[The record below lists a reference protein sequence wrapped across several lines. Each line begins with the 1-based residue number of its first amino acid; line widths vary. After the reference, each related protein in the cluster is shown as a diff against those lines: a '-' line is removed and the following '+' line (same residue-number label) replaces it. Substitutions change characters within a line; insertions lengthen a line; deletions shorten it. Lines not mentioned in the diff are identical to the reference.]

1 MVDITS
7 LRGKI
12 ENDGA
17 TDAGMLRAEEFNT
30 LVKAV
35 IENQD
40 GLKTTIKGVKFKGNE
55 MPVEDGIVI
64 INDSTSKFNVGI
76 NWIKEP
82 PKYSAKGSDCIIRVS
97 INNKFLGGDPNG
109 TPASMG
115 ATLKFYRNG
124 DLIGT
129 VNDVYDKDFE
139 GNVTKEVEFNIGK
152 YVSDGNNQVYIELDN
167 NQGATDQTQ
176 VYTIVGIDISL
187 TVDFDSEIIY
197 TAEKL
202 PQVTV
207 TATGSDASL
216 YINIDG
222 NSVVNGDELT
232 INIPTTYPTKDNDIF
247 GAYNRH
253 GVHTIEIEAAAKE
266 YPDIK
271 TDKYVFDYIYGD
283 HRVLDPV
290 IMSTVTPGSEFEEYS
305 NIVVEYLAYKS
316 GATGDMDV
324 NIQIINKDGEEDLS
338 VPQKLNFVNGTG
350 SNTATVSLFPKDNK
364 SLVGDKTLVITLGD
378 FIHETPIKIIKS
390 SVSLTSVGQYVLYL
404 SSNNKSNNS
413 ADKNEWRSEGTAG
426 IITTSFSD
434 NVEFTSAGSGWNKDS
449 DGNLALNIRRGRT
462 ATINYAPFATNPCYN
477 SGQNDGTG
485 LGKTIS
491 IEFATRNCL
500 KKDASVVRCMSEGR
514 GFEILAN
521 ALTLSANNTNLTCD
535 FKEDTRIRIDMVIEG
550 KKNKY
555 SYETIAGVDATEWDK
570 NTVEEAL
577 MIVFVDGV
585 YQGLRI
591 LDGEVNFKQTNPTF
605 IEIGSTDCDIDVYN
619 VRVYDFPLNID
630 QVIKNYAYDTPRLE
644 DKIAIQQR
652 NNIFTDKIVDTR
664 PEIALN
670 KLQAARP
677 ELPLLFVTL
686 DDDVD
691 KLPYNKSDWKYM
703 KYTSFE
709 NPMNKDDYAAG
720 TPSFKSDKAQMR
732 NQGTSSMNYPWP
744 WRNWDWKTKKNP
756 FTIGS
761 TTEKKWPQYAGM
773 PGGISKIT
781 LKKDY
786 ASAEQA
792 NNAMCS
798 ELFDDM
804 AKGAASYDSKW
815 NGCLSPAQVA
825 NGGGSSDY
833 RLALKSIPI
842 FMFHDVYGDKTK
854 LESMGMMNMIPNKN
868 ECDYLGFTGGYTWEG
883 ARAQSWE
890 VSENHV
896 FWDTPYETTIEYDM
910 NGDGIIHNGI
920 DGNYEA
926 RYPKDSTGNGLTVE
940 EGGWGFAGEEEI
952 EADFG
957 YSAEDKV
964 TDEQF
969 NRVYNEQ
976 ADLLDFHNWVVSTNR
991 ACATGE
997 ELSSDDQIKYA
1008 PHTHDTPAYRL
1019 FKFQK
1024 EAADHMIIDQW
1035 LLYYIW
1041 REQYWMFDSGAKNL
1055 QLYTMDGTKW
1065 GCMVR
1070 DADTAL
1076 GINNVGELMFP
1087 PHLEDIDYYIDTPEG
1102 IQFVYGGAKNM
1113 YSNKELVP
1121 LDGNE
1126 VLNGQFGAI
1135 WLNLRDSYKSRLGEL
1150 YRALTA
1156 SANKSK
1162 FNAKQ
1167 SIEKFEAHQGKW
1179 CESLYNFGMRQ
1190 YFGGGA
1196 YTANILAGVGDKKN
1210 QRKAWLTY
1218 GFLYRQ
1224 SKYKALSNP
1233 FSFRAK
1239 RYLTPDL
1246 RDEVMTIKTYI
1257 PMYMGTGSTD
1267 TVMENVPDK
1276 YHIRIT
1282 DPNVGASYDLA
1293 ASGDEIMGYND
1304 KNVYIFG
1311 NEMITDIGDMAR
1323 ICKWA
1328 NVQKLAMPRLTSLRL
1343 GDHTGQYLEYYT
1355 EQGSDKQLT
1364 RRFENSSLSTLN
1376 CEELP
1381 SLTYLDVTNHR
1392 VLTSLNIANNGLLEE
1407 LYLKGTDAL
1416 RNLKLPETTTLR
1428 VIELGS
1434 ALNTL
1439 TMKGLT
1445 GVESVIIEAA
1455 DKFENITVEN
1465 CSRAIASES
1474 YNWAASSISSGA
1486 LQSCTVLG
1494 AYWDKVNA
1502 NVLENLLKLGDKL
1515 VLTGYMKVNAKIS
1528 YDLKTRLMTKFG
1540 NIDSA
1545 DNSLHIEY
1553 MEEDLTNAT
1562 LPTRLYLYDLGDT
1575 QLTFVPTPSNGNT
1588 FVKTE
1593 WWIEAGASLY
1603 ASINPNTGV
1612 ISVTKV
1618 GHEIEDP
1625 AEYSYGV
1632 KVTLKDGDVIEAEG
1646 RICFY
1651 QRSCRLGDY
1660 VFNDGTYSD
1669 ELMGNKTPIGIC
1681 FYIDPKNP
1689 ANRLML
1695 SLRNLSTTTNS
1706 WGLLQKHQYNNT
1718 DWDMGGIDGVV
1729 LEGDPDYKC
1738 YDISKL
1744 ENIQNVG
1751 ESLYY
1756 YADEDGDG
1764 EPEYH
1769 EIDTLDDSIYRDLN
1783 NESNGYF
1790 KEYDRFTMYG
1800 DLGWQE
1806 TMNRIKYPATGT
1818 AEYDY
1823 KAGSYIPSG
1832 LYNTLSIMEHRDKL
1846 LSEFDYEVPAKT
1858 ENSTEMQRLSLILR
1872 GMGTSSTGNRHYLL
1886 YYPAASYAYAYTPMN
1901 DESKLD
1907 ERFRSHKW
1915 FLPAIGDVVRIMY
1928 HLKKTDG
1935 DDAIFKKAIDD
1946 GQFESPYNMW
1956 ASTEFDPN
1964 QACVCPTSGQ
1974 ASGSYK
1980 NSTPYIRPIC
1990 MF

>member
-17 TDAGMLRAEEFNT
+17 TDAGILRAEEFNT

-40 GLKTTIKGVKFKGNE
+40 GLKTSIKGVKFKGND
-55 MPVEDGIVI
+55 MPVENGIVI

-82 PKYSAKGSDCIIRVS
+82 PKYSAKGSDCIIKVS
-97 INNKFLGGDPNG
+97 INNKFLGGSDPNG

-115 ATLKFYRNG
+115 ATLRFYRNG

-129 VNDVYDKDFE
+129 VNDVYDIMFD

-152 YVSDGNNQVYIELDN
+152 YISDGDNQIYVELDN
-167 NQGATDQTQ
+167 NQGATDRTQ
-176 VYTIVGIDISL
+176 VYTVTGIDISL
-187 TVDFDSEIIY
+187 TVDFDPEIIY
-197 TAEKL
+197 TAERL
-202 PQVTV
+202 PQLTV
-207 TATGSDASL
+207 TATGSDANL
-216 YINIDG
+216 FVNIDG
-222 NSVVNGDELT
+222 NNVVNGDELI

-247 GAYNRH
+247 SAYNRH
-253 GVHTIEIEAAAKE
+253 GVHTIEIEASAKE

-271 TDKYVFDYIYGD
+271 TNKYIYDYIYGD

-290 IMSTVTPGSEFEEYS
+290 IMTTVAPNSEFEEYS
-305 NIVVEYLAYKS
+305 NISIDYLAYKS
-316 GATGDMDV
+316 GATGEEPIEIQLVNEDGDV
-324 NIQIINKDGEEDLS
+324 ELTLS
-338 VPQKLNFVNGTG
+338 QTITFVNGNG
-350 SNTATVSLFPKDNK
+350 SNSATMSLFPQGNT
-364 SLVGDKTLVITLGD
+364 SLVGNKTLVIKLGE
-378 FIHETPIKIIKS
+378 FEHETPIKITKS
-390 SVSLTSVGQYVLYL
+390 SVSLSQVGQYVLYL
-404 SSNNKSNNS
+404 SSNNKSNN
-413 ADKNEWRSEGTAG
+413 AIDKDQWVSEGTAG
-426 IITTSFSD
+426 TITTTFSD
-434 NVEFTSAGSGWNKDS
+434 NVEFTSAGSGWNLDS
-449 DGNLALNIRRGRT
+449 DGNTALNIRRGRT
-462 ATINYAPFATNPCYN
+462 ATINYAPFSTNPCYN
-477 SGQNDGTG
+477 SGQNDGTA

-500 KKDASVVRCMSEGR
+500 KQDASVVRCMDEGR

-521 ALTLSANNTNLTCD
+521 AIKLRANNTDITCD

-555 SYETIAGVDATEWDK
+555 TYETIAGVGATEWDK

-591 LDGEVNFKQTNPTF
+591 LDGEVSFKQNNPAF
-605 IEIGSTDCDIDVYN
+605 IEIGSEDCDIDVYN

-630 QVIKNYAYDTPRLE
+630 QVVKNYAYDTPRLE

-677 ELPLLFVTL
+677 ELPLFFVTL

-691 KLPYNKSDWKYM
+691 KLPFNKSDWKYM
-703 KYTSFE
+703 KFSSFD

-720 TPSFKSDKAQMR
+720 APSFKSDKAQMR

-761 TTEKKWPQYAGM
+761 TTEKKWPQYKNM

-792 NNAMCS
+792 NNAICS

-804 AKGAASYDSKW
+804 AKGVASYDSKW
-815 NGCLSPAQVA
+815 NGCLSPAQVV
-825 NGGGSSDY
+825 NGGGSSNY

-842 FMFHDVYGDKTK
+842 FMFHDVHGDKTK
-854 LESMGMMNMIPNKN
+854 LESMGMMNLIPNKN
-868 ECDYLGFTGGYTWEG
+868 EVKYLGFDGSYTWEG
-883 ARAQSWE
+883 SRAQSWE

-896 FWDTPYETTIEYDM
+896 FWDTPYETTIEYDVDG
-910 NGDGIIHNGI
+910 NGIIHNGI

-926 RYPKDSTGNGLTVE
+926 RYPKDSTGNELSIE
-940 EGGWGFAGEEEI
+940 EGGWGFAGEDPI

-957 YSAEDKV
+957 YSPEDKV

-969 NRVYNEQ
+969 KRVYNEQ
-976 ADLLDFHNWVVSTNR
+976 ADLLVFHNWVVSTNR

-997 ELSSDDQIKYA
+997 ELSPEDQIKYA
-1008 PHTHDTPAYRL
+1008 PHTHDTPAFRL

-1024 EAADHMIIDQW
+1024 EAADHMLVDQW
-1035 LLYYIW
+1035 ILYYIW
-1041 REQYWMFDSGAKNL
+1041 REQFWMFDSGSKNL
-1055 QLYTMDGTKW
+1055 QLYTMDGNKW

-1087 PHLEDIDYYIDTPEG
+1087 PYLEDIDYYKETSNG
-1102 IQFVYGGAKNM
+1102 IEFVYGGAKNM
-1113 YSNKELVP
+1113 YTNKDLVSV
-1121 LDGNE
+1121 DGRE

-1135 WLNLRDSYKSRLGEL
+1135 WLNIRDSYGARIGEM
-1150 YRALTA
+1150 YRALIA
-1156 SANKSK
+1156 SSNKSK
-1162 FNAKQ
+1162 FNTKQ
-1167 SIEKFEAHQGKW
+1167 CLDKFESHQGKW

-1196 YTANILAGVGDKKN
+1196 YTQNILAGVGDKKN
-1210 QRKAWLTY
+1210 QRRAWLTY
-1218 GFLYRQ
+1218 GFYYRQ

-1233 FSFRAK
+1233 FSFRATQ
-1239 RYLTPDL
+1239 YPSPDL
-1246 RDEVMTIKTYI
+1246 RNLEMNIKTYI
-1257 PMYMGTGSTD
+1257 PMYMGTGGTD
-1267 TVMENVPDK
+1267 TNMTSVPDK

-1282 DPNVGASYDLA
+1282 DPQKGATYDLTA
-1293 ASGDEIMGYND
+1293 GDIIPENSD

-1311 NEMITDIGDMAR
+1311 NDMITDIGDMAR
-1323 ICKWA
+1323 ICKWS

-1343 GDHTGQYLEYYT
+1343 GDHTGEYLEYYT
-1355 EQGSDKQLT
+1355 DENTGKQAT
-1364 RRFENSSLSTLN
+1364 RRFENSALSTLN

-1381 SLTYLDVTNHR
+1381 SLTYLDLTNHR
-1392 VLTSLNIANNGLLEE
+1392 VLSSLNIANNGLLQD

-1416 RNLKLPETTTLR
+1416 KNLKLPETTTLR
-1428 VIELGS
+1428 NIELGKS
-1434 ALNTL
+1434 LNTL

-1445 GVESVIIEAA
+1445 GVKTIVIEAA
-1455 DKFENITVEN
+1455 DKFENIYVEN
-1465 CSRAIASES
+1465 CSRVISSES
-1474 YNWAASSISSGA
+1474 YNWAASSVSSGA

-1494 AYWDKVNA
+1494 AYWDRVNV
-1502 NVLENLLKLGDKL
+1502 NVLENLLNLGDKL
-1515 VLTGYMKVNAKIS
+1515 VLTGYMKINAKIS
-1528 YDLKTRLMTKFG
+1528 YELKTRLMTKFG
-1540 NIDSA
+1540 SID
-1545 DNSLHIEY
+1545 DPNNSLYVEYIE
-1553 MEEDLTNAT
+1553 EELREAS
-1562 LPTRLYLYDLGDT
+1562 LPTRLYLYELGDH
-1575 QLTFVPTPSNGNT
+1575 QMTFIPVPTNGNT

-1593 WWIEAGASLY
+1593 WWLEAGASLY
-1603 ASINPNTGV
+1603 ASINPDTGV
-1612 ISVTKV
+1612 ISISKI

-1632 KVTLKDGDVIEAEG
+1632 RITLKDGEVLEAEG

-1669 ELMGNKTPIGIC
+1669 ELMGNKIPVGIC
-1681 FYIDPKNP
+1681 FYIDPRNP
-1689 ANRLML
+1689 ENRLMVAM
-1695 SLRNLSTTTNS
+1695 RNLTTATNA
-1706 WGLLQKHQYNNT
+1706 WGLMANYIG
-1718 DWDMGGIDGVV
+1718 DSDFGGLDNVV
-1729 LEGDPDYKC
+1729 LEGDPEYNC
-1738 YDISKL
+1738 YNIEGIDDISREGETL
-1744 ENIQNVG
+1744 YIFDDEGHSTLVNV
-1751 ESLYY
+1751 
-1756 YADEDGDG
+1756 
-1764 EPEYH
+1764 
-1769 EIDTLDDSIYRDLN
+1769 LDDSIYRDMS
-1783 NESNGYF
+1783 NEANGYF
-1790 KEYDRFTMYG
+1790 KEYDRFTMFG
-1800 DLGWQE
+1800 DIGWQE
-1806 TMNRIKYPATGT
+1806 TMKRVKYGDV
-1818 AEYDY
+1818 DY
-1823 KAGSYIPSG
+1823 KMGSYIPSG
-1832 LYNTLSIMEHRDKL
+1832 LYNTLCIMVHRDKL
-1846 LSEFDYEVPAKT
+1846 LNEFGYEIPAKT
-1858 ENSTEMQRLSLILR
+1858 ENSTETQKLTMILR
-1872 GMGTSSTGNRHYLL
+1872 GLGVSSNSNRHYLL
-1886 YYPAASYAYAYTPMN
+1886 HYPAASYAYAYSPMT

-1915 FLPAIGDVVRIMY
+1915 FLPAIGDVIRLMY
-1928 HLKKTDG
+1928 HTSKTEG
-1935 DDAIFKKAIDD
+1935 DDAIFAKAIKD
-1946 GQFESPYNMW
+1946 GQFDKIYNSLW
-1956 ASTEFDPN
+1956 SATEFGYNNNSYDSGQ
-1964 QACVCPTSGQ
+1964 QACACSTNGHPSTSM
-1974 ASGSYK
+1974 K
-1980 NSTPYIRPIC
+1980 VSTHSIRPIC